1 MRLKK
6 HYENFFTHD
15 SLTDCEKMT
24 HPSESAPMTE
34 LAVALSQVL
43 GPPGMLTSPSEL
55 VPYSRDATAG
65 YMQAPAA
72 VVFPKD
78 VAQVAAVVN
87 ICRTHHA
94 PIVPRGGG
102 TSLSAGAVPVP
113 GAVVLSLQK
122 LDRILETDAQ
132 NLTMLVEPGVI
143 TARIDEVAA
152 TQGLFYPPDPGS
164 IKTCTIG
171 GNVASNA
178 GGLCGLKYGV
188 TRDYVLALEV
198 VLPDGEVAWLGSKCR
213 KDAAGYSLRDLF
225 IGSEGTLGIVTK
237 ILLKLLP
244 RPAAKATVLATFPD
258 LEHAAATVSA
268 IVAARLNPCTLEFLD
283 QATLRCVEAQ
293 LHLGLPINAGALLL
307 MESDGHPTAVAE
319 EAAQMAE
326 FACAHGALEVR
337 QARNATEAEQL
348 AAARRQAYPA
358 LVQAYPSAIL
368 EDVTVPRSEL
378 VAMVRFI
385 EKTTRAHGVAC
396 AIFGHAGDGNFHPT
410 YLTDERDSQA
420 MKKVRMAA
428 REIALEALRRGGT
441 ITGEHGVGLAKKSYL
456 PLQRDAASLALLKQ
470 IKRAIDPENLF
481 NPGKIL
487 EL

>member
-1 MRLKK
+1 
-6 HYENFFTHD
+6 
-15 SLTDCEKMT
+15 
-24 HPSESAPMTE
+24 MTE
-34 LAVALSQVL
+34 LAAALSQAL
-43 GPPGMLTSPSEL
+43 GPSGVLTSTQDL
-55 VPYSRDATAG
+55 VPFARDATAG
-65 YMQAPAA
+65 YMQLPAT
-72 VVFPKD
+72 VVFPAD
-78 VAQVAAVVN
+78 AGQVAAVVQ
-87 ICRTHHA
+87 ICRSHHA

-122 LDRILETDAQ
+122 LDKILEIDAQ
-132 NLTMLVEPGVI
+132 NLTMLVEPGVV
-143 TARIDEVAA
+143 TERIDGAAA

-178 GGLCGLKYGV
+178 GGLRGLKYGV

-198 VLPDGEVAWLGSKCR
+198 VLPSGETTWLGSKCR

-268 IVAARLNPCTLEFLD
+268 IIAARLNPCTLEFLD
-283 QATLRCVEAQ
+283 QATLRCVENQ
-293 LHLGLPINAGALLL
+293 VRLGLPINAGALLL
-307 MESDGHPTAVAE
+307 MESDGHPAAVAE

-326 FACAHGALEVR
+326 FARAHGTLEVR
-337 QARNATEAEQL
+337 EARNAAEADQL

-358 LVQAYPSAIL
+358 LAQAYPSAIL

-378 VAMVRFI
+378 AAMVRFI
-385 EKTTRAHGVAC
+385 EATTRRHGVIC

-410 YLTDERDSQA
+410 YLTDERDVEA
-420 MKKVRMAA
+420 MEKVKAA
-428 REIALEALRRGGT
+428 SHEIALEALRRGGT

-456 PLQRDAASLALLKQ
+456 PLQRDAASFELLKQ
-470 IKRAIDPENLF
+470 IKRALDPENLL
-481 NPGKIL
+481 NPGKIFDL
-487 EL
+487 